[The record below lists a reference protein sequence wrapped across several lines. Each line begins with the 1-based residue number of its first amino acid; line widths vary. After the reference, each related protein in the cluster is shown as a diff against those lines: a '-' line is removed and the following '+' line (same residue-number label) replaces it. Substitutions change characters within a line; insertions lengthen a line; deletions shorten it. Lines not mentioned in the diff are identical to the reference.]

1 MKLRKKSGAIWLLA
15 VLLFC
20 SAAFWGFSR
29 DERNFE
35 ISKNLNIYYTLFR
48 ELNLFYVDE
57 IDPGDLVKKSMDAM
71 LTTLDPY
78 TTYISEAEIEDFKLM
93 TTGEYA
99 GIGSLISKHKDEI
112 IIAEPYEGFPAFNAG
127 LKAGDVLLEI
137 NGISVLK
144 KSTDDVSSLLKGQPN
159 VPLTIKI
166 KRPGT
171 DKTMEKK
178 LVRENIQLKSVPYY
192 GMVSDSIGYILLS
205 QFTDKASGE
214 IKAALKELKEQNAK
228 SIVLDLRG
236 NPGGLLDQAIEIV
249 NLFVNKGEAIVDT
262 KGKVSQW
269 DKSYKATKTPFDA
282 EIPIAV
288 LVDRGSASA
297 SEIVSGAIQD
307 LDRGVVI
314 GQRTFG
320 KGLVQTTRNL
330 TYNAK
335 LKVTTAKYYIPSGRC
350 IQALDYSHRNEDGSV
365 GKIADSLI
373 TEFHT
378 KNGRSVFDGGGVLP
392 DLKIESET
400 YSSLTVNLIRN
411 FMVFDYATLY
421 ANTHENIASAKEF
434 KISDQE
440 FAKFSQYI
448 KEQKFKYESESTE
461 ILDAL
466 KKAAKEEKYF
476 DISTNE
482 FDALTAKLTPDL
494 DRDLTRFKDEISDLL
509 AHEIIKRYYYQNG
522 GIEYSLKDDK
532 TLLRAIEV
540 LQNKNEYLGVL
551 DGSIGAHALNKVK
564 LQVK

>member
-78 TTYISEAEIEDFKLM
+78 TTYISESEIEDFKLM

-99 GIGSLISKHKDEI
+99 GIGSLISKHKDEV
-112 IIAEPYEGFPAFNAG
+112 IIAEPYEGFPAFKAG

-137 NGISVLK
+137 NGTSVLK
-144 KSTDDVSSLLKGQPN
+144 KNTDDVSNLLKGQPN

-171 DKTMEKK
+171 NKTMEKK

-192 GMVSDSIGYILLS
+192 GMVSDSVGYIILN
-205 QFTDKASGE
+205 QFTDKAAGE
-214 IKAALKELKEQNAK
+214 IKAALKNLKEQNAK

-249 NLFVNKGEAIVDT
+249 NLFVEKGADIVST

-269 DKSYKATKTPFDA
+269 DKSYKATKTPFDSK
-282 EIPIAV
+282 IPIAV
-288 LVDRGSASA
+288 LVNRGSASA

-307 LDRGVVI
+307 LDRGVII

-330 TYNAK
+330 TYNTK

-378 KNGRSVFDGGGVLP
+378 KNGRSVYDGGGVLP
-392 DLKIESET
+392 DLKIESER

-421 ANTHENIASAKEF
+421 ANTHNKIAGAKEF
-434 KISDQE
+434 KISDEE
-440 FAKFSQYI
+440 FEKFSQYI
-448 KEQKFKYESESTE
+448 KEQEFKYESESTE

-466 KKAAKEEKYF
+466 KKSAKEEKYF
-476 DISTNE
+476 DISANE
-482 FDALTAKLTPDL
+482 FEALTAKLTPNL
-494 DRDLTRFKDEISDLL
+494 DRDLIRFKDEISDLL
-509 AHEIIKRYYYQNG
+509 AHEIIKRYYYQKG
-522 GIEYSLKDDK
+522 GIEYSLQEDK
-532 TLLRAIEV
+532 TLLKAIEV
-540 LQNKNEYLGVL
+540 LENKTEYSRIL
-551 DGSIGAHALNKVK
+551 DGSIGLHALNK
-564 LQVK
+564 